1 MVEGELGGGKK
12 IRPAIRGKGNVAGR
26 QDGKEVVLPCAD
38 SPFRAVSAMV
48 LGGNILALD
57 GRLRGA
63 EKSGEF
69 GRGLIIQLDVSD
81 GTGMRREEGTGR
93 AKRMDIRGR
102 GARLEGNEMNIV
114 AVKQDKNI
122 LETVVRWDGETTGE
136 VGRRPFTAGDGA
148 GASGGGRKGRNRGSE
163 ARTIARRKRNNRY
176 RTQTRR
182 RDCATRRCDT
192 LT

>member
-1 MVEGELGGGKK
+1 M
-12 IRPAIRGKGNVAGR
+12 
-26 QDGKEVVLPCAD
+26 
-38 SPFRAVSAMV
+38 
-48 LGGNILALD
+48 
-57 GRLRGA
+57 
-63 EKSGEF
+63 
-69 GRGLIIQLDVSD
+69 DVIN
-81 GTGMRREEGTGR
+81 GTGVRREEGTGR
-93 AKRMDIRGR
+93 AKSMDIRGR
-102 GARLEGNEMNIV
+102 GARLEGNEINIV

-148 GASGGGRKGRNRGSE
+148 GVSGVGRKGRNRGSE
-163 ARTIARRKRNNRY
+163 ARAIARRKRNSRY

>member
-1 MVEGELGGGKK
+1 
-12 IRPAIRGKGNVAGR
+12 
-26 QDGKEVVLPCAD
+26 
-38 SPFRAVSAMV
+38 MV

-163 ARTIARRKRNNRY
+163 ARTIARRKRNSRY

>member
-26 QDGKEVVLPCAD
+26 QYGKEVVLPCAD
-38 SPFRAVSAMV
+38 SPFCAVSAMV

-81 GTGMRREEGTGR
+81 GTEMKPRD
-93 AKRMDIRGR
+93 K
-102 GARLEGNEMNIV
+102 ARLNVE
-114 AVKQDKNI
+114 
-122 LETVVRWDGETTGE
+122 RDGE
-136 VGRRPFTAGDGA
+136 P
-148 GASGGGRKGRNRGSE
+148 KH
-163 ARTIARRKRNNRY
+163 
-176 RTQTRR
+176 
-182 RDCATRRCDT
+182 RCQ
-192 LT
+192 

>member
-12 IRPAIRGKGNVAGR
+12 IRLAIRGKGNVAGR

-48 LGGNILALD
+48 LGGDILALD

-81 GTGMRREEGTGR
+81 GTGM
-93 AKRMDIRGR
+93 
-102 GARLEGNEMNIV
+102 N
-114 AVKQDKNI
+114 
-122 LETVVRWDGETTGE
+122 
-136 VGRRPFTAGDGA
+136 
-148 GASGGGRKGRNRGSE
+148 
-163 ARTIARRKRNNRY
+163 
-176 RTQTRR
+176 
-182 RDCATRRCDT
+182 
-192 LT
+192 

>member
-1 MVEGELGGGKK
+1 
-12 IRPAIRGKGNVAGR
+12 
-26 QDGKEVVLPCAD
+26 
-38 SPFRAVSAMV
+38 
-48 LGGNILALD
+48 
-57 GRLRGA
+57 
-63 EKSGEF
+63 
-69 GRGLIIQLDVSD
+69 
-81 GTGMRREEGTGR
+81 
-93 AKRMDIRGR
+93 MDIRGR

-163 ARTIARRKRNNRY
+163 ARAIARRKRNSRY

>member
-1 MVEGELGGGKK
+1 MGNNKLPGGVDGVGGKIKGGRVQTVPGRECGVGLPGTEMVEGELGGGKK
-12 IRPAIRGKGNVAGR
+12 IRLAIRGKGNVAGR
-26 QDGKEVVLPCAD
+26 QGGKEVVLPCAD
-38 SPFRAVSAMV
+38 SPFCAVSAMV

-93 AKRMDIRGR
+93 AKRMDIRGG

-122 LETVVRWDGETTGE
+122 LETVVR
-136 VGRRPFTAGDGA
+136 
-148 GASGGGRKGRNRGSE
+148 
-163 ARTIARRKRNNRY
+163 
-176 RTQTRR
+176 
-182 RDCATRRCDT
+182 
-192 LT
+192 

>member
-1 MVEGELGGGKK
+1 M
-12 IRPAIRGKGNVAGR
+12 AGR

-38 SPFRAVSAMV
+38 SPFCAVSAMV

-163 ARTIARRKRNNRY
+163 ARTIARRKRNSRY